1 MKKNKNTNYTN
12 LPIIY
17 KGKITEGKQIEN
29 IKMKII
35 IAIFIIFTVILL
47 LFCGYSLAK
56 NIQEVLLK
64 SDTQI
69 IEPIMTVENSPSINI
84 TKNNNSGIYS
94 FKIKN
99 YNEENKI
106 TETDYQYYIE
116 VFTNLKE
123 GIITELFEN
132 EDKINFENN
141 KSEYIKMFKD
151 ERQEKE
157 YKLKI
162 VYDENKTDNINGG
175 EELEDIVNQVK
186 LKVYAEQL
194 KA

>member
-17 KGKITEGKQIEN
+17 KGKISREKQIEN
-29 IKMKII
+29 IKIKIF
-35 IAIFIIFTVILL
+35 IAIFIIFIVILL
-47 LFCGYSLAK
+47 LFCGYSFAK

-84 TKNNNSGIYS
+84 TKNDNSGIYS

-99 YNEENKI
+99 YNEEDKI

-116 VFTNLKE
+116 ACTNLKE

-132 EDKINFENN
+132 DNKINFENN
-141 KSEYIKMFKD
+141 KSEYIKMLKD
-151 ERQEKE
+151 EKQERE
-157 YKLKI
+157 YKFKI
-162 VYDENKTDNINGG
+162 VYDENKTDNLNNQ
-175 EELEDIVNQVK
+175 EELEDIVNQIK
-186 LKVYAEQL
+186 LKIHAEQL